1 LTGWLAAWLP
11 SELMNDPSNTHLVW
25 ASRTCIFTSPITGS
39 GGSARLARQ
48 MSSTFSYSWTGSRP
62 LGLSQIQTRNEKEG
76 RGAFT
81 ALSLSLFPLTM
92 SSSFSA
98 YDFDDVPH
106 TVTSTRYQSF
116 IDLSPSPNSSY
127 HTHTRRSSR
136 TRSGSVGSENSTT
149 PLHTQRSSIRINT
162 NLMVRICVSNSLFPT
177 PTPAYQPGPS
187 LF

>member
-1 LTGWLAAWLP
+1 MGQ
-11 SELMNDPSNTHLVW
+11 SNVHIHFN
-25 ASRTCIFTSPITGS
+25 RPITGS

-62 LGLSQIQTRNEKEG
+62 VGLSQIKTRNEKEG
-76 RGAFT
+76 RGTFHFLS
-81 ALSLSLFPLTM
+81 LSLSLFHFTM

-98 YDFDDVPH
+98 HDFDDAPH

-116 IDLSPSPNSSY
+116 IDLSPSPNY